1 MSVTLPYFRDASLLP
16 GPLPTDEEIE
26 AATTTLPSIRD
37 PKYGRIVLIR
47 NKFVVK
53 YGRTL
58 IHVEN
63 EGYALL
69 FIEKHLSIPAPRLY
83 AMYRKG
89 PWLYIIMEYM
99 SGENLDILWP
109 ALSSPDKQSILS
121 QLRNIFNKMRSL
133 PPRNFFGNVSG
144 GPIEHQYFW
153 TLDKDPAI
161 VGPFKTEN
169 DLNLALAKH
178 SRQNWEEN
186 ARYPWLADFYERN
199 LHRAL
204 KDHESV
210 FTHADLQRKNILVEK
225 RIDTVSG
232 EEHYVV
238 SALVDWQT
246 AGWYPSYWEY
256 AGTFCCLQW
265 VDDWPE
271 SLEKILDPCPLE
283 AAMLRFVHQD
293 LEF

>member
-63 EGYALL
+63 EG
-69 FIEKHLSIPAPRLY
+69 
-83 AMYRKG
+83 
-89 PWLYIIMEYM
+89 
-99 SGENLDILWP
+99 
-109 ALSSPDKQSILS
+109 
-121 QLRNIFNKMRSL
+121 
-133 PPRNFFGNVSG
+133 G